1 MQMPDTPARAGWL
14 REPLLHFLVIGLAL
28 FALYRALHP
37 GIAESPREIVVTQA
51 RVEALAENFARTW
64 SRPPTPQ
71 ELRGLVDDYVAEE
84 IYYREALAMGL
95 DRDDIVIRRRLRQKM
110 EFISSDIAAAETP
123 TDAQLAD
130 YLAKHPDEFR
140 RPPTFTFQ
148 QVYFDTERRGE
159 AAARQAATLLAQLQA
174 GRRVDDAGDS
184 TLLPPTM
191 TSASPPQVENTFGS
205 EFAAAVVAAPVGH
218 WTGPVRSV
226 YGTHLLRVDAST
238 PGALPPLSTIRPDV
252 ARAWEAEQRRIVGER
267 LLASLRSRY
276 EIRIEAP
283 TVAAEAPAVVREPG
297 TRP

>member
-1 MQMPDTPARAGWL
+1 MPDTSARAAWL

-28 FALYRALHP
+28 FALYRALNP

-140 RPPTFTFQ
+140 QPPTFTFQ
-148 QVYFDTERRGE
+148 QVYFDTERRGG
-159 AAARQAATLLAQLQA
+159 AAAAEATRLLTKLKA
-174 GRRVDDAGDS
+174 GRDAGDAGDS
-184 TLLPPTM
+184 TLLPRAM
-191 TSASPPQVENTFGS
+191 KSASPQDVENTFGS
-205 EFAAAVVAAPVGH
+205 DFAAAVAAAPVGQ
-218 WTGPVRSV
+218 WTGPVQSA
-226 YGTHLLRVDAST
+226 YGTHLLRVDART
-238 PGALPPLSTIRPDV
+238 PGALPPLQEVHGEV

-276 EIRIEAP
+276 EIRIDAPNLATSPPSAP
-283 TVAAEAPAVVREPG
+283 TTLGAKP
-297 TRP
+297 

>member
-1 MQMPDTPARAGWL
+1 MNDVSSRAAWW

-28 FALYRALHP
+28 FAVYRELNPA
-37 GIAESPREIVVTQA
+37 AMESPREIVVTQA
-51 RVEALAENFARTW
+51 RIEALAENFARTW

-71 ELRGLVDDYVAEE
+71 ELQGLVNDYVAEE
-84 IYYREALAMGL
+84 IYYREAMAMGL

-110 EFISSDIAAAETP
+110 EFISADVAAAEKP

-159 AAARQAATLLAQLQA
+159 AAAAEATRLLTQLKA
-174 GRRVDDAGDS
+174 GRDAGDAGDS
-184 TLLPPTM
+184 TLLPPAM
-191 TSASPPQVENTFGS
+191 KSASPQDVENTFGS
-205 EFAAAVVAAPVGH
+205 DFAAAVAAAPVGQ
-218 WTGPVRSV
+218 WTGPVRSA
-226 YGTHLLRVDAST
+226 YGLHLLRVDASS
-238 PGALPPLSTIRPDV
+238 PGALPPLQEVRGEV
-252 ARAWEAEQRRIVGER
+252 ARAWETEQRRILGER

-283 TVAAEAPAVVREPG
+283 NFATSP
-297 TRP
+297 